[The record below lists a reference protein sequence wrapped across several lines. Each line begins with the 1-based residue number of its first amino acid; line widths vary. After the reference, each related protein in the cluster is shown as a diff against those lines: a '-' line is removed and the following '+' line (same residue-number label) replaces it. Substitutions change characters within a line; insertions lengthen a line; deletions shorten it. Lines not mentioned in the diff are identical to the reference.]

1 MNDDT
6 EVLSRTPTE
15 VEHDDLNS
23 AIAQAAPRRWWN
35 RTTLVLAGVGLLVG
49 GFAGGAQVQ
58 KHWGS
63 SSTSSS
69 SSTATAG
76 GGFPAGAGMPSGMGG
91 FGQNRSAAPAGG
103 TAGTI
108 SRVDGNTVYVQ
119 TAAGETVTVR
129 ASDTTA
135 VSKTAT
141 AKVTDLTAGLKIT
154 VQGVADSEG
163 VVTATT
169 ITAAG

>member
-6 EVLSRTPTE
+6 EVLPRTPTE
-15 VEHDDLNS
+15 AEHDDLNS

-35 RTTLVLAGVGLLVG
+35 STTLVLVGVVLLVG

-63 SSTSSS
+63 SSTATGTPSG
-69 SSTATAG
+69 STQGA
-76 GGFPAGAGMPSGMGG
+76 FPSGAGMPSGMAGSA
-91 FGQNRSAAPAGG
+91 QNRQAAPGRA

-108 SRVDGNTVYVQ
+108 SKVDGNTVYVT

-129 ASDTTA
+129 ASDTTT
-135 VSKTAT
+135 VSRTTAAT
-141 AKVTDLTAGLKIT
+141 MADLTAGQTIT
-154 VQGVADSEG
+154 VEGAADAEG
-163 VVTATT
+163 VVTATA
-169 ITAAG
+169 ITAG